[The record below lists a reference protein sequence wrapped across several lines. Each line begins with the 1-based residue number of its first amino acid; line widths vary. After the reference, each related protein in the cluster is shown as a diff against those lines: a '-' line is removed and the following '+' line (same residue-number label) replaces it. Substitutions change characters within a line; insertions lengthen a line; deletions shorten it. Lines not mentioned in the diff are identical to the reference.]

1 MPPDG
6 FVVAMRGRLI
16 VVPGPKRRRRA
27 MQVWLI
33 VSRFGP
39 DGLTLAIALAGA
51 AGGGSAASRLVP
63 RLTLLGQRVASQP
76 PRPDILF
83 RLMGGSA
90 PKLRIAGRWRAAEG
104 FARLR
109 NNVPRL
115 RLVAAG
121 QLAAGLRW
129 RILAAQTPW
138 VGEWHMP
145 GHARL
150 TLD

>member
-39 DGLTLAIALAGA
+39 DGLTLAISLAGA

-63 RLTLLGQRVASQP
+63 RLTP
-76 PRPDILF
+76 CW
-83 RLMGGSA
+83 GSA
-90 PKLRIAGRWRAAEG
+90 SPHSRRARTSCSG
-104 FARLR
+104 
-109 NNVPRL
+109 
-115 RLVAAG
+115 
-121 QLAAGLRW
+121 
-129 RILAAQTPW
+129 
-138 VGEWHMP
+138 
-145 GHARL
+145 
-150 TLD
+150 